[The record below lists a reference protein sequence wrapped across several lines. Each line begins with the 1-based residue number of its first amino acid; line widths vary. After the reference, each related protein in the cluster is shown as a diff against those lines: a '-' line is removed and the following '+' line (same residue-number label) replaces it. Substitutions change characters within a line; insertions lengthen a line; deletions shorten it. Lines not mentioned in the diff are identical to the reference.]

1 MRRKKLLILLPGGQA
16 HLLRLWPLVTS
27 FREAPLTATTLAALV
42 PSELDLEIRVVDGS
56 VSPIPRAERFDLV
69 AISLITGNAVRGYAL
84 ADHFRGQGATVV
96 LGGVHVMLLPE
107 EARGHADA
115 IVIGFAEKTWPQ
127 LLRDW
132 CAGALRPEY
141 RAAGPS
147 SLAGLPRPRRDL
159 QKRFGYMMPNTTF
172 ATRGCSKVCDFC
184 AVSAVPFG
192 WQTRPVA
199 EVVDDIR
206 ALPGRRFAFNDV
218 NLTNERQYAME
229 LFAALAPLKKQWGG
243 LATTTI
249 ARDAELLDAMVASGC
264 RYLLLG
270 FETVSNQALYSMHK
284 AFNAPDNYWN
294 VCDALHRRGITIQGC
309 FIFGL
314 DGEGPGVFSETVEA
328 VNALRIDIPRYALY
342 TPFPGTP
349 AYERL
354 RGEGR
359 LLHENWHYYDTQHT
373 VIRPQGMSAE
383 ELDRGFIQAW
393 RETFTLTS
401 IVHRNGARR
410 RGLPISFVGNLAY
423 RRYISRLERETGRFP
438 AGCGA
443 P

>member
-1 MRRKKLLILLPGGQA
+1 M
-16 HLLRLWPLVTS
+16 LRP
-27 FREAPLTATTLAALV
+27 
-42 PSELDLEIRVVDGS
+42 D
-56 VSPIPRAERFDLV
+56 
-69 AISLITGNAVRGYAL
+69 
-84 ADHFRGQGATVV
+84 
-96 LGGVHVMLLPE
+96 
-107 EARGHADA
+107 EARAHADA
-115 IVIGFAEKTWPQ
+115 LVIGFAEETWPQ

-132 CAGALRPEY
+132 CAGRMRPEY
-141 RAAGPS
+141 RAERSPP
-147 SLAGLPRPRRDL
+147 LAGLPRPRRDL

-172 ATRGCSKVCDFC
+172 ATRGCGKVCDFC

-192 WQTRPVA
+192 WHTRPVA
-199 EVVDDIR
+199 EVVDEVR

-218 NLTNERQYAME
+218 NLTCDREYALE
-229 LFAALAPLKKQWGG
+229 LFAALQPLGKEWGG

-270 FETVSNQALYSMHK
+270 FETVNNRALYSMHK
-284 AFNAPDNYWN
+284 AFNAPESYWN
-294 VCDALHRRGITIQGC
+294 VCEQLHRRGITIQGC

-383 ELDRGFIQAW
+383 ELDRGFIRAW
-393 RETFTLTS
+393 RETFTLAS

-423 RRYISRLERETGRFP
+423 RRYISRLERDTDRFP
-438 AGCGA
+438 AGCSV
-443 P
+443 